1 MLKLSIGRLSN
12 GEIVYLDLIQ
22 SRNIFLSYFKTE
34 QLEAFLRNI
43 AEYSGNADNTMLYIA
58 IDSRYRG
65 YYLNNEVKLNV
76 CQTYFFD
83 KPFRS
88 TIKNKAEFINSL
100 HKEYISRN
108 RGKNKKDKPK
118 TIIVIID
125 NIWNII
131 QNISKS
137 SGSKLIDLLSNSYGV
152 EIHFIIASSTS
163 YYNLF
168 NQIIQPEHR
177 KNDKIEG
184 KPNLQENGIR
194 NLGAEIIYNSDE
206 LIFLKYHNSSELN
219 RLYKI

>member
-22 SRNIFLSYFKTE
+22 SRNIFLSYFKPE

-43 AEYSGNADNTMLYIA
+43 AEYSGNSGNKMLYIA
-58 IDSRYRG
+58 TDSRYKG
-65 YYLNNEVKLNV
+65 YFLDNGVNLNV

-88 TIKNKAEFINSL
+88 TIKNKTEFINTI
-100 HKEYISRN
+100 HKEYTSRN

-137 SGSKLIDLLSNSYGV
+137 SGSKLIDLLSNSYVV

-168 NQIIQPEHR
+168 NQIIQPSHR
-177 KNDKIEG
+177 QNEKLEG
-184 KPNLQENGIR
+184 KKIIQENEIR

-206 LIFLKYHNSSELN
+206 LIFLKYHNSLELN
-219 RLYKI
+219 RLYKL